1 MSGAP
6 VSGAD
11 YPSIC
16 RTVRFDAVARPG
28 QAVAK
33 RARWTAQPLSDVRPR
48 RLVVAK
54 SVGWSA
60 IRYNLVTTVT
70 V

>member
-1 MSGAP
+1 MSGGP

-33 RARWTAQPLSDVRPR
+33 RARWTAQPLSDVRPW

-54 SVGWSA
+54 SVGWSTV
-60 IRYNLVTTVT
+60 RYNLVTTVT

>member
-1 MSGAP
+1 MSG
-6 VSGAD
+6 VD

-16 RTVRFDAVARPG
+16 RTVRFDPVARPG
-28 QAVAK
+28 RAIAN

-54 SVGWSA
+54 SVGWST

>member
-1 MSGAP
+1 M
-6 VSGAD
+6 SGAD

-33 RARWTAQPLSDVRPR
+33 RARSTALPLSDVQPR

-54 SVGWSA
+54 SDGRSTV
-60 IRYNLVTTVT
+60 RYNLVTTVT

>member
-28 QAVAK
+28 QAIAK
-33 RARWTAQPLSDVRPR
+33 RARWSVQPLSDVRPR

>member
-1 MSGAP
+1 VSGAP

-28 QAVAK
+28 QAIAK
-33 RARWTAQPLSDVRPR
+33 RARWSIQPLSDVRPR

>member
-28 QAVAK
+28 QAIAK
-33 RARWTAQPLSDVRPR
+33 RARWSIQPLSDVRPR